1 MQASLQKIARSSAF
15 ALLAGAATIASA
27 QERARVIS
35 ATPIVQQVGMP
46 QQVCDNQTV
55 YTGQQ
60 TTGGGAVLGAVAGG
74 AVGNAIG
81 GGSGRAAATALGVIG
96 GALLGNQIEGNG
108 KPQYQNVQRCHTET
122 FYENRTVGYN
132 VVYEFAGRQ
141 YTTQMPHHPGTT
153 IAVQVQPVQG
163 SQPDAYGLTY
173 SPAESNNY
181 PMRNTSL
188 ISSPTKT
195 RRATSAR
202 RSSSMT
208 TPTAAARAKAGVNQN
223 RRLGNSPRGS
233 LVRPA
238 HPHPWPKIGS
248 FSLLL
253 RALT

>member
-141 YTTQMPHHPGTT
+141 YTTQMSRHPGTT
-153 IAVQVQPVQG
+153 IAVQVQPVQD
-163 SQPDAYGLTY
+163 SQPDAVYAFGDFGGHSGKCAKQQRQTGNFRPRVRVRWAHQRASRAVAK
-173 SPAESNNY
+173 SPVLVNASFGAG
-181 PMRNTSL
+181 RCG
-188 ISSPTKT
+188 
-195 RRATSAR
+195 RRCHR
-202 RSSSMT
+202 
-208 TPTAAARAKAGVNQN
+208 
-223 RRLGNSPRGS
+223 
-233 LVRPA
+233 
-238 HPHPWPKIGS
+238 
-248 FSLLL
+248 
-253 RALT
+253 